1 MDYIRNLSA
10 VVGIQTMNVDE
21 MTNYLIALVFV

>member
-1 MDYIRNLSA
+1 MDYIHNLSA

-21 MTNYLIALVFV
+21 MMNFLIALVFV